1 LGLCPELTLFE
12 KINSLKGADG
22 GNVEK
27 NQRRNLRDLKKKA
40 RRVGRIAEKAQVKW
54 VRKKTHW
61 NSKRTGEGID
71 RKEVKIRR
79 GRKT

>member
-40 RRVGRIAEKAQVKW
+40 RRVGRIAKKAQVK
-54 VRKKTHW
+54 
-61 NSKRTGEGID
+61 
-71 RKEVKIRR
+71 
-79 GRKT
+79 